1 MPSFD
6 PMTPAQKK
14 MLARLAESISAAQ
27 TACRELVNSL
37 EPLSHDAIEYAY
49 DMDEA
54 LKALGDDSRP
64 DHSSGLMCML
74 HAALTEQDCD
84 ECGAPIPLTEPD
96 TVNKKHRGDCSL
108 HSDNVVEARPG

>member
-74 HAALTEQDCD
+74 HTALTEQDCE

-96 TVNKKHRGDCSL
+96 MVNRKHRSDCSL
-108 HSDNVVEARPG
+108 HSDNVVEAHPG